1 MESKNKMLIDATHT
15 EETRV
20 VVLRNGRVEEFDYES
35 AARKLLRGNIY
46 LAKVTRVE
54 PSLQAAFVDY
64 GGNRHGFLAF
74 SEIHPDYY
82 QIPVADRQALLQ
94 EEAEAD
100 AEAEAEAEARA
111 EAREG
116 AADPGSA
123 DAAAAP
129 NGREEDAAPARAS
142 PEEPA
147 LASDPLGGEAE
158 VRSADVPDGEGDE
171 PGREGSAEGHVEE
184 VNGDAAEA
192 PETVGASAEQ
202 MGAED
207 ALEEV
212 PERPRR
218 HIRSYKI
225 QEVIKR
231 KQIILVQVVKEE
243 RGSKG
248 AALTTYLSLAGRYTV
263 LMPNTGRGGGI
274 SRKIT
279 NPQDRKR
286 LKAIAQDLE
295 VPEGMGL
302 IIRTAGA
309 ARTRQEIKRDF
320 EYLLRLW
327 ENVRELTLESRA
339 PSLVYEEGNLI
350 KRSIRDL
357 YSKDIDEIL
366 VAGEAAHKEAQD
378 FMRMLS
384 PSQAKNVIKF
394 DEPVS
399 LFGRHHI
406 ERQLN
411 AMFSPYVTLRS
422 GGYLVI
428 NQAEA
433 LVAIDVNSG
442 KATREFSI
450 EETALQT
457 NLEAAEEIAR
467 QVKLRDLAGLIV
479 IDFIDMEERR
489 NNRRVESRLKDA
501 LRHDRARIQVGR
513 ISHFGLL
520 EMSRQ
525 RLRTGVTEGSTSQC
539 PHCQGTGIV
548 RSTESVALA
557 VLRALE
563 DHLARDARSSLTAV
577 TTADVALYILN
588 NKRTFVTDMER
599 RYGVSIAV
607 EAGDRMQGA
616 NFAIEKSAAPAAP
629 PKAADRPA
637 AVNMEW
643 GFDGQESEDAVGEL
657 DGQETQTESEVEE
670 RRPRRRRRRGR
681 RDDKGEQGAREEPA
695 GFASNGEEIAEQ
707 ELRREEEALDGPQQ
721 ASGDIPGLGE
731 QPPLPGGEDERD
743 DRRGRRRRRGRRG
756 GRRGRDR
763 DPAGQDEVAA
773 DAGGNGAND
782 ATLESDAPEAEPVM
796 AAKGRPV
803 PAAEGPAASEGGEA
817 PDARE
822 IASASDA
829 RPEQP
834 EPRPLAAAGAAVSE
848 PHQESGGAASG
859 VEPRRASSE
868 TGPATYEAGST
879 RYLEPDAPAPHA
891 QSAPAGDPSPP
902 EPAHADPAPDD
913 ATRPARKGWWQRRL
927 SGG

>member
-1 MESKNKMLIDATHT
+1 MRRSSAEVAPEAKAT
-15 EETRV
+15 
-20 VVLRNGRVEEFDYES
+20 NPG
-35 AARKLLRGNIY
+35 ARKRG
-46 LAKVTRVE
+46 R
-54 PSLQAAFVDY
+54 
-64 GGNRHGFLAF
+64 
-74 SEIHPDYY
+74 
-82 QIPVADRQALLQ
+82 
-94 EEAEAD
+94 
-100 AEAEAEAEARA
+100 
-111 EAREG
+111 
-116 AADPGSA
+116 
-123 DAAAAP
+123 
-129 NGREEDAAPARAS
+129 
-142 PEEPA
+142 
-147 LASDPLGGEAE
+147 
-158 VRSADVPDGEGDE
+158 
-171 PGREGSAEGHVEE
+171 GHVEE
-184 VNGDAAEA
+184 IDGDAAEA
-192 PETVGASAEQ
+192 PETVGASVEQ
-202 MGAED
+202 VGTED

-231 KQIILVQVVKEE
+231 RQIILVQVVKEE

-309 ARTRQEIKRDF
+309 ARTKQEIKRDF

-327 ENVRELTLESRA
+327 ENVRDLTLQSTA

-357 YSKDIDEIL
+357 YSKDIDEIQ

-394 DEPVS
+394 DEPES
-399 LFGRHHI
+399 LFARYQI

-428 NQAEA
+428 NQTEA

-489 NNRRVESRLKDA
+489 NNRKVESRLKDA

-548 RSTESVALA
+548 RSTELVALA
-557 VLRALE
+557 VLRALD

-588 NKRTFVTDMER
+588 NKRAFVTDMER

-616 NFAIEKSAAPAAP
+616 NFAIEKSAAPVAP
-629 PKAADRPA
+629 PKAAERPA

-643 GFDGQESEDAVGEL
+643 GFEGQESEDA
-657 DGQETQTESEVEE
+657 
-670 RRPRRRRRRGR
+670 
-681 RDDKGEQGAREEPA
+681 A
-695 GFASNGEEIAEQ
+695 
-707 ELRREEEALDGPQQ
+707 
-721 ASGDIPGLGE
+721 
-731 QPPLPGGEDERD
+731 
-743 DRRGRRRRRGRRG
+743 
-756 GRRGRDR
+756 
-763 DPAGQDEVAA
+763 
-773 DAGGNGAND
+773 
-782 ATLESDAPEAEPVM
+782 
-796 AAKGRPV
+796 
-803 PAAEGPAASEGGEA
+803 
-817 PDARE
+817 
-822 IASASDA
+822 
-829 RPEQP
+829 
-834 EPRPLAAAGAAVSE
+834 
-848 PHQESGGAASG
+848 
-859 VEPRRASSE
+859 RRA
-868 TGPATYEAGST
+868 
-879 RYLEPDAPAPHA
+879 
-891 QSAPAGDPSPP
+891 
-902 EPAHADPAPDD
+902 
-913 ATRPARKGWWQRRL
+913 
-927 SGG
+927 